1 MSDSLAILSQVIGWT
16 YFLAWSI
23 SFYPQFWTNYKLD
36 HIKGYSKE
44 FGFLNLSGFLA
55 YFLYSLWGF
64 LDESIIPGIVDI
76 QDIAF
81 AGHAFLTTL
90 ALIIQCIY
98 YEKDF
103 FIVLKNWVK
112 LFLAL
117 AWTISLIICPM
128 ELAGKFPHAGKN
140 FNGCLWLG
148 YLKVCITLM
157 KYFPQAIKNYL
168 RKSTEG
174 WSIVNVLLDF
184 TGGVLSILQI
194 FVDGANTGD
203 WNVFGQGGSFNI
215 AKFCLGF
222 TSVVFD
228 VVFMVQHYVLYR
240 TVPPERRN
248 LELNLNSQ
256 GKE

>member
-1 MSDSLAILSQVIGWT
+1 M
-16 YFLAWSI
+16 
-23 SFYPQFWTNYKLD
+23 
-36 HIKGYSKE
+36 
-44 FGFLNLSGFLA
+44 A